1 MQSSSPENDKIAQS
15 LGLTPLDNDNKPV
28 ITINAAETNI
38 EQDFQY
44 TRMNLQTVIEQGVHA
59 LDEMI
64 QIAKASQQPR
74 AFEVVAT
81 LVNTLANANKDLMEL
96 NKRYKDLSPESV
108 KKNNVTN
115 NLFVGST
122 AELLKMIGDRKSLK
136 IIDNE

>member
-1 MQSSSPENDKIAQS
+1 MPDDKIAQS
-15 LGLTPLDNDNKPV
+15 LGIEPLEKEAPV
-28 ITINAAETNI
+28 IKINAAETNI

-44 TRMNLQTVIEQGVHA
+44 TRMNLQNVIEQGAHA

-64 QIAKASQQPR
+64 EIAKQSQQPR
-74 AFEVVAT
+74 AFEVVST
-81 LVNTLANANKDLMEL
+81 LINALTAANKDLMEI

-108 KKNNVTN
+108 KKNTVTN

-122 AELLKMIGDRKSLK
+122 TELLKLIGDRRSMK

>member
-1 MQSSSPENDKIAQS
+1 MPDNNIADALNMAPMEPS
-15 LGLTPLDNDNKPV
+15 NSV

-44 TRMNLQTVIEQGVHA
+44 TRMNMQNVIEQGAHA

-64 QIAKASQQPR
+64 EIAKASQQPR

-81 LVNTLANANKDLMEL
+81 LISTLSAANKDLMEL
-96 NKRYKDLSPESV
+96 NKRYKDLSPESI

-122 AELLKMIGDRKSLK
+122 TELLKLIGDRKNLK
-136 IIDNE
+136 ILENE